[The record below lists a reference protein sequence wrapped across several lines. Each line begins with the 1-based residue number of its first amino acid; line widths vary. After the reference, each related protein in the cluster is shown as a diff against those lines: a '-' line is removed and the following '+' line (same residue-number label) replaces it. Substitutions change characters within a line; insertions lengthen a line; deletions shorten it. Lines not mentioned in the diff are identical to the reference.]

1 VRNSFVISEVQKSWS
16 ASSVNEFHKKKK
28 TSVPMKGK
36 RGRMNMLMSLVNG
49 KKLTEGIFFIAVLFL
64 VSDSNE

>member
-1 VRNSFVISEVQKSWS
+1 
-16 ASSVNEFHKKKK
+16 
-28 TSVPMKGK
+28 MKGK